1 MGNLDGLG
9 TDADDSRR
17 VEPRL
22 HFKQLRIGSE
32 LYVADF
38 SDRKAA
44 RAEVLCISCVDCDDL
59 RMTITKLGTFM
70 IVKVSQ
76 DVKR

>member
-1 MGNLDGLG
+1 MGSLEALG
-9 TDADDSRR
+9 TDADDSSR

-38 SDRKAA
+38 RNRKAA
-44 RAEVLCISCVDCDDL
+44 RAGVLCISCVACDDL
-59 RMTITKLGTFM
+59 RMTITKLGTFYL
-70 IVKVSQ
+70 V
-76 DVKR
+76 RH